1 MELELQRM
9 KAELVGGSSQQA
21 IEGGPQDAAQQ
32 QSSQSPH
39 RFDKS

>member
-1 MELELQRM
+1 M
-9 KAELVGGSSQQA
+9 KAELAYGPTQQA

-39 RFDKS
+39 KFDKS